1 MPASARPVAPAERS
15 PSSLPVYGNYNEPD
29 LGEDLI
35 AVLEHNQIRVTLV
48 DKEQCCGMPKLELG
62 DLKVVDKAKQA
73 NIPAL
78 AKMVEQGWDIIAPVP
93 SCVLMLHQEL
103 PLLFP

>member
-1 MPASARPVAPAERS
+1 
-15 PSSLPVYGNYNEPD
+15 
-29 LGEDLI
+29 
-35 AVLEHNQIRVTLV
+35 
-48 DKEQCCGMPKLELG
+48 MPKLELG

-93 SCVLMLHQEL
+93 SCVLMLH
-103 PLLFP
+103 